1 MQVREIMTENP
12 ACCTTT
18 TSLQETARM
27 MVDCDCGAIPVVENM
42 ENKKP
47 VGIITDRDITVR
59 TIAVG
64 KNPMQMVTGEVM
76 TTDVVTVT
84 PDTPVEKLVDKM
96 SGNQIRRVIVVDE
109 NGACCGMVAQA
120 DIALDT
126 TAHKTAEVVEEVSKA
141 SGG

>member
-1 MQVREIMTENP
+1 MQVREIMTEDP

-47 VGIITDRDITVR
+47 VGIITDRDITIR
-59 TIAVG
+59 TIAAG

-84 PDTPVEKLVDKM
+84 PDTPVEELVEKM